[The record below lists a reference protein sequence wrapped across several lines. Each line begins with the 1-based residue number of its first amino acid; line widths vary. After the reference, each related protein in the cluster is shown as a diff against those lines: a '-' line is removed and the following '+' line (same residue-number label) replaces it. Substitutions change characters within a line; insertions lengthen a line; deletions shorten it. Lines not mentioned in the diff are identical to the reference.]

1 LFLGAPRDK
10 IGAQEYKIVGGR
22 LTCIRIASPI
32 SIRISKQLTRRGVV
46 ELKAMMECAFNITQ
60 YTFEYLKMISSW
72 SMHILAIGIDI
83 EREIRASNG

>member
-1 LFLGAPRDK
+1 
-10 IGAQEYKIVGGR
+10 
-22 LTCIRIASPI
+22 
-32 SIRISKQLTRRGVV
+32 V

-60 YTFEYLKMISSW
+60 YTFEYLKMISSR